1 MGLIEQYGRFGL
13 TRPIVFRAGLRMHSA
28 VGRWRAPHSWRR
40 HRDQRRRSP
49 REGVRPVTA
58 LAEAGES
65 YDQFAIEMERIRRT
79 VQDQP
84 DATILNIPVPLR
96 FGMPVD
102 DLVAIINR
110 EVAARHR

>member
-1 MGLIEQYGRFGL
+1 
-13 TRPIVFRAGLRMHSA
+13 
-28 VGRWRAPHSWRR
+28 
-40 HRDQRRRSP
+40 
-49 REGVRPVTA
+49 
-58 LAEAGES
+58 
-65 YDQFAIEMERIRRT
+65 MERIRRT